1 MGKNITIIKFSM
13 HERHTKVN
21 FSVVVLT
28 FNLKV
33 EDFENLSR
41 LWAVILAGR
50 RRELRACLNVGIW
63 YPSIQLNVLN
73 TRSKSNMAQN
83 IYL

>member
-1 MGKNITIIKFSM
+1 MGKNITIIKSSM

-41 LWAVILAGR
+41 LWAAILAGR
-50 RRELRACLNVGIW
+50 RRELRARLNVEDLV
-63 YPSIQLNVLN
+63 SLNS
-73 TRSKSNMAQN
+73 TKCFKYAQ
-83 IYL
+83 